1 MHQNWNSTGSAISLR
16 RTRAPCSGATSRDPC
31 RRPLTSLV
39 TIPSG
44 LKYANFTS
52 MSAFSL
58 THEVL
63 NASDKEIWPTSC
75 VDVSRQNLSCLC
87 FLFFS
92 FGGSSN
98 ADVFRSSRW
107 LCANRQRPPSAP
119 QRPWRNRGHNE
130 VFIKSGRS
138 WRSSSPWAIWT
149 GRTAMPTTFL
159 LLEKSAD
166 FSLAHLG
173 ANTSF
178 RSK

>member
-1 MHQNWNSTGSAISLR
+1 MFRSNVSRSLQ
-16 RTRAPCSGATSRDPC
+16 TS
-31 RRPLTSLV
+31 LTSLV

-138 WRSSSPWAIWT
+138 WRSSSPWAYGQDELRCRQPFFCLKNRQISVLRTWERT
-149 GRTAMPTTFL
+149 RASVPGELWFCEDIAWCEIGR
-159 LLEKSAD
+159 
-166 FSLAHLG
+166 AHV
-173 ANTSF
+173 
-178 RSK
+178 